1 MESLG
6 KAGAAPFTAPLSPE
20 TPAPVVGDAGSKPP
34 SGDSFQLQ
42 GAGKVED
49 KPLESSILTGTI
61 RTKFPVND
69 LGSIDT
75 HGRWAAGFVLDGG
88 SVRLMWLTARRVNDA
103 ANKQGFEISF
113 FLQGPA
119 IATMKARM
127 EKAGA
132 QKTSFPFYAAE
143 LAPGAADGK
152 STLLRNGPSWTPGQ
166 AQALMVD
173 VADKYTVHFADTQ
186 PEALKG
192 AVRIRTYGD
201 DAASSASL
209 AQVID
214 KLGLQH
220 VFAPSSKNALERF
233 KLTRL
238 LWATKPEALESVTW
252 SSYAEVDNQALEH
265 KLDELGLAPDHPA
278 WKALSA
284 IDLEDP
290 KVQKRYRLARL
301 LWDRQPKAFFDWIK
315 AEQAA
320 IHGVLPTLASGPET
334 QLHQA
339 LAAAGLKPDS
349 PEYQAALAA
358 KKPTAA
364 QVKKLFDLAFLVKSS
379 APLASSI
386 IQRSLDEVSAAKL
399 KGIVKNAGIDL
410 SADRLDKLELREVY
424 PGYFTAYDPTM
435 PERLKEKGA
444 RYLYSTLDNPERVF
458 EVLSAGQ
465 KASLT
470 RFQEGRLVQGK
481 SSAADFGTGGA
492 FAVFSRLVTA
502 SAIDGAKKGTS
513 GGGYGYASTFNNWGG
528 SRPYKVILNRS
539 ILGRLDWYGYNGDNY
554 GRSTN
559 LKSANHAEA
568 IVETINKSYSS
579 SNELMFGVGNDPQ
592 FIDFVVCENEG
603 QRAALTKYLEEH
615 GLTSFRGKP
624 LSELIRVETKFFE
637 HPDDLTLEAAIH
649 DAAAAL
655 PLKAAEDAVRAL
667 AGPYANEH
675 APAVTQKSAEAIAE
689 ETFPEVLK
697 TLVQSSTS
705 HLVHQET
712 TKQVQA
718 ALAALSLTNVEA
730 EATKAAEAVGHS
742 TALEAPATL
751 VSNSLWSI
759 ANQLQ
764 APALAKALELMKL
777 EGPAIAHQ
785 AAEEAK
791 LAQPADAMPE
801 VIKQAM
807 INAAHQAVSAATKAK
822 AGQDI
827 KTSLLEQAQALA
839 EKTLA
844 SNAQSQARQL
854 LQGPML
860 EAGAVAG
867 RAQAEAEGAIAPL
880 IATITSEVPAKVG
893 GEAAKK
899 VAASLYTS
907 LRTRVQQGTKA
918 RAEAAMSAEIGPQTA
933 EAARA
938 AGKAEL
944 EALLKTTVESW
955 ASKHPDQHFDPQ
967 DPALVAAALRRADDV
982 AKWFAGAEIGQAI
995 DKVLQPS
1002 VDAAAKAKAEADHS
1016 ESIQA
1021 TLSQIVLSSAE
1032 TQILQQLRAKLNTA
1046 LSKLVTDR
1054 AAARAQ
1060 EWSSALAPGAATQAL
1075 EQAGTNLASNYQLSQ
1090 TARQV
1095 AEAEVKAM
1103 LAAPPPAPAAG

>member
-6 KAGAAPFTAPLSPE
+6 KAGAAPFTAPLTAE
-20 TPAPVVGDAGSKPP
+20 TPAPVVGEAAPQPAAADTFA
-34 SGDSFQLQ
+34 LQ
-42 GAGKVED
+42 GVSKVED
-49 KPLESSILTGTI
+49 KPLEASILTGTI

-103 ANKQGFEISF
+103 SNKQGFEISF

-132 QKTSFPFYAAE
+132 QKASFPFYAAE
-143 LAPGAADGK
+143 LAPGSADGK

-166 AQALMVD
+166 SQALMVD

-201 DAASSASL
+201 DATSNAALSE
-209 AQVID
+209 VID

-252 SSYAEVDNQALEH
+252 SSYAEVDPQALDH
-265 KLDELGLAPDHPA
+265 QLDELGLAPDHPA
-278 WKALSA
+278 WKALGS
-284 IDLEDP
+284 IDLEDA

-315 AEQAA
+315 AEPAA
-320 IHGVLPTLASGPET
+320 VHGVLPTVSSGPET

-339 LAAAGLKPDS
+339 LANAGIKPDA
-349 PEYQAALAA
+349 PEYQAALEA

-379 APLASSI
+379 APLASPL

-435 PERLKEKGA
+435 PERLKDKGA

-458 EVLSAGQ
+458 EVLTAGQ

-481 SSAADFGTGGA
+481 SSSADFGTGGA

-502 SAIDGAKKGTS
+502 SAIDGAKKGS
-513 GGGYGYASTFNNWGG
+513 GGAYSYASTFNNWGG

-559 LKSANHAEA
+559 LKSTNHAEA

-579 SNELMFGVGNDPQ
+579 SNELMFGVGNDPH

-603 QRAALTKYLEEH
+603 QKTALTKYLEEH
-615 GLTSFRGKP
+615 GITSFRGKS
-624 LSELIRVETKFFE
+624 LGELIRVETKFFE

-655 PLKAAEDAVRAL
+655 PLKAAEEAVRGL
-667 AGPYANEH
+667 AGPYATEH
-675 APAVTQKSAEAIAE
+675 APAMTQKAAEAIAAE
-689 ETFPEVLK
+689 SFPEVLK
-697 TLVQSSTS
+697 SLVQSSTS
-705 HLVHQET
+705 YLAAQEI
-712 TKQVQA
+712 TKHVQA
-718 ALAALSLTNVEA
+718 ALGALSLTNIEA
-730 EATKAAEAVGHS
+730 EATKAAEAMGHS

-751 VSNSLWSI
+751 VPNSLWTI

-764 APALAKALELMKL
+764 APALAKANELIKL

-785 AAEEAK
+785 AAEQAK
-791 LAQPADAMPE
+791 LAQPTDATPQA
-801 VIKQAM
+801 IQQAM
-807 INAAHQAVSAATKAK
+807 VNAAQQAVNAHFKEKLGGALNASLLDQAK
-822 AGQDI
+822 A
-827 KTSLLEQAQALA
+827 TA
-839 EKTLA
+839 EKILVA
-844 SNAQSQARQL
+844 NAQSQARQL

-860 EAGAVAG
+860 EAGAAAG
-867 RAQAEAEGAIAPL
+867 RAQADAEGAIAPL
-880 IATITSEVPAKVG
+880 LSTLTTEVPAKVG
-893 GEAAKK
+893 PEATKK
-899 VAASLYTS
+899 VGASLYNT
-907 LRTRVQQGTKA
+907 LRSRVQQGTKA
-918 RAEAAMSAEIGPQTA
+918 RAEAAMNAEIAPQTV

-938 AGKAEL
+938 AGKGEL
-944 EALLKTTVESW
+944 EALVKTTVESW

-967 DPALVAAALRRADDV
+967 DPAFLAVALGRADDV

-995 DKVLQPS
+995 DKVLPAT
-1002 VDAAAKAKAEADHS
+1002 VEGAAKAKAEEDHS
-1016 ESIQA
+1016 ATIQA
-1021 TLSQIVLSSAE
+1021 AISEIVASTAE
-1032 TQILQQLRAKLNTA
+1032 TQILQQLRGKLNTA
-1046 LSKLVTDR
+1046 LSKLVGEQAT
-1054 AAARAQ
+1054 ARGL
-1060 EWSSALAPGAATQAL
+1060 EWSAALAPDAAAQAL
-1075 EQAGTNLASNYQLSQ
+1075 VQTANNLSNNYQLNQ

-1095 AEAEVKAM
+1095 ADAEVKAM
-1103 LAAPPPAPAAG
+1103 LAAPPAAG